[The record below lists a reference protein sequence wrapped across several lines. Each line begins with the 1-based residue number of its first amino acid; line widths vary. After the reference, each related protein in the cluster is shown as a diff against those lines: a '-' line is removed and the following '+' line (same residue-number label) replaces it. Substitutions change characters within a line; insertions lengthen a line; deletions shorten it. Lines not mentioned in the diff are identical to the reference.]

1 MNRRPGARSAHAAP
15 FVALALVGASLAA
28 GPLVPAAS
36 AASAVS
42 AQESVAA
49 LVTPRESRLSNG
61 LRVLSLTDPKAAV
74 STFQVWYDTGSRNER
89 PGITGI
95 SHLFEHL
102 MFKGTSKVGAEEHA
116 RLIQAVGGVNNAFTT
131 WDVTAYW
138 QALPPDQLELA
149 ARLEADRMSNLSLTE
164 EHLESEREVV
174 KEERRFRTDN
184 SPIGKAAELLSA
196 VAYDS
201 HPYGWPTVGWMRDL
215 DAITLDDC
223 EDYYAIH
230 YAPDKATVVIA
241 GPTSHEANLKLV
253 EKYFKGLKPG
263 APAPRVPVG
272 EERQRGERRAVL
284 ETEVQ
289 VPFLVGGYKVPPDS
303 SADATVIEV
312 ISNLLSNGQ
321 SSRLY
326 RKLVYEDQSA
336 LVAAGLTLP
345 RKDISLFYA
354 FAAVKPGRDR
364 DSLETTFFAEFD
376 RMANEDVTDAELT
389 RVKNQLEAQ
398 FVFGLEQ
405 IQDRATAVGN
415 AALVTGDPAAAARRS
430 ERLRAVTAEDIRRV
444 ATKYLTKENR
454 TVVWVLPQP
463 KAQSWRPS

>member
-1 MNRRPGARSAHAAP
+1 MNRRPGARLAHAATI
-15 FVALALVGASLAA
+15 VALLLAA
-28 GPLVPAAS
+28 CPLAPAAS
-36 AASAVS
+36 A
-42 AQESVAA
+42 QDSVAA
-49 LVTPRESRLSNG
+49 LVTPQESRLSNG
-61 LRVLSLTDPKAAV
+61 LRILSLTDSRAAV
-74 STFQVWYDTGSRNER
+74 ATFQVWYETGSRNER

-102 MFKGTSKVGAEEHA
+102 MFKGTKKVGAEEHA

-138 QALPPDQLELA
+138 QALPPGQLDLA
-149 ARLEADRMSNLSLTE
+149 ARLEADRMANLSLTE
-164 EHLESEREVV
+164 EHLKSEREVV

-184 SPIGKAAELLSA
+184 SPIGKGAELLSSM
-196 VAYDS
+196 AYDS

-215 DAITLDDC
+215 DAITLADC
-223 EDYYAIH
+223 KEYYAIH

-241 GPTSHEANLKLV
+241 GPTSHEANVKLV
-253 EKYFKGLKPG
+253 EKYFKGLKAG
-263 APAPRVPVG
+263 APAPRVHVG
-272 EERQRGERRAVL
+272 EVAQHGERRAVL

-289 VPFLVGGYKVPPDS
+289 LPFLLGGFKVPPDS

-312 ISNLLSNGQ
+312 ITNLLSNGQ

-336 LVAAGLTLP
+336 LFAAGVAFP
-345 RKDISLFYA
+345 RKDVSLCYA

-376 RMANEDVTDAELT
+376 RLATEDVTDEELT
-389 RVKNQLEAQ
+389 KVKNQLEAQ

-415 AALVTGDPAAAARRS
+415 AALVTGDPAAAARRTT
-430 ERLRAVTAEDIRRV
+430 RLRAVTREDIRRV
-444 ATKYLTKENR
+444 AAKYLTKENR
-454 TVVWVLPQP
+454 TVVWVVPTPQTR
-463 KAQSWRPS
+463 RPS